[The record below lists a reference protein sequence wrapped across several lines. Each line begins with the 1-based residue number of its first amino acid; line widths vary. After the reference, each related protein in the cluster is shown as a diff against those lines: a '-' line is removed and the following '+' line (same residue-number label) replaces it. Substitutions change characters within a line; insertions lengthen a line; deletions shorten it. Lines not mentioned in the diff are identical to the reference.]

1 MSFCGFVD
9 FYFFFRNDMV
19 CLKGKLSKM
28 LYIKMLKSFFVCDM
42 DLNDEYCFYYIKG
55 LFWNGFY

>member
-28 LYIKMLKSFFVCDM
+28 LYIKMFKSFFVCDM

-55 LFWNGFY
+55 LF

>member
-28 LYIKMLKSFFVCDM
+28 LYIKMLKRVLFLLYKGFV
-42 DLNDEYCFYYIKG
+42 LKWFLLVKYV
-55 LFWNGFY
+55 